1 MDTDHA
7 HPPNH
12 DVRLVGWLSLGQLIS
27 WGSIF
32 YLFSLIM
39 VPVEQTFGMSR
50 IQSSL
55 AFSLALLVEGLLAYP
70 VGRWI
75 DRGHERL
82 VMTGG
87 SVLLA
92 VCLFLH
98 SEVTDPISFYA
109 VWAALGAGMAAT
121 LYMPVFAV
129 VTRRFPH
136 DYRRAIITMTFL
148 GGLAST
154 VFIPLIAWLM
164 DHMGWRNAL
173 LVLACMHAALVA
185 PLHWICLKGAP
196 HKSLQGN
203 GTAPALPPVQSSLA
217 PRAQSETLPDT
228 LAHHLH
234 SAPFMLVGV
243 FIVLS
248 MGITA
253 ALPTHMVTL
262 LRESGMGERWAIA
275 VPAAI
280 GVAQV
285 SGRLLLFFF
294 ERHFNVHLANRI
306 IPCLMPLA
314 LVSLLVAL
322 ASSSSSVESFHQI
335 AQPLVCFFVV
345 LWGVGN
351 GMLTIVKGTAI
362 AQYVSR
368 VHAASLNGALG
379 LPLALLRA
387 AAPLG
392 LGWLWSPETG
402 YRNGLWVLLAMG
414 VTGVMALYCA
424 QKKALLPAADR

>member
-1 MDTDHA
+1 MDTKPA
-7 HPPNH
+7 HPTGH
-12 DVRLVGWLSLGQLIS
+12 DARLVGWLSLGQLIS

-32 YLFSLIM
+32 YLFALVM
-39 VPVEQTFGMSR
+39 VPVEQAFGLSR
-50 IQSSL
+50 TQSSL
-55 AFSLALLVEGLLAYP
+55 AFSLALLVEGLMAYP

-87 SVLLA
+87 SILLT
-92 VCLFLH
+92 VCLLLH
-98 SEVTDPISFYA
+98 SVVTGPIGFYA
-109 VWAALGAGMAAT
+109 VWAGLGAGMAAT
-121 LYMPVFAV
+121 LYTPVFAV

-164 DHMGWRNAL
+164 EHLGWRNAL
-173 LVLACMHAALVA
+173 LVLAAMHVAFVA
-185 PLHWICLKGAP
+185 PLHWFCLRGAP
-196 HKSLQGN
+196 RTVLHG
-203 GTAPALPPVQSSLA
+203 ADFALP
-217 PRAQSETLPDT
+217 RAE
-228 LAHHLH
+228 LAHHLR
-234 SAPFMLVGV
+234 SAPFLLVGV
-243 FIVLS
+243 FVVLT
-248 MGITA
+248 MGVTA

-314 LVSLLVAL
+314 LASLLVAL
-322 ASSSSSVESFHQI
+322 ASSSSSWTSFHHI
-335 AQPLVCFFVV
+335 AQPLVCFFVL

-379 LPLALLRA
+379 LPLALSRA

-392 LGWLWSPETG
+392 LGWLWSAEAG

-414 VTGVMALYCA
+414 AAGVMALWMA
-424 QKKALLPAADR
+424 QAAHYRAVNSAVNSAAAR